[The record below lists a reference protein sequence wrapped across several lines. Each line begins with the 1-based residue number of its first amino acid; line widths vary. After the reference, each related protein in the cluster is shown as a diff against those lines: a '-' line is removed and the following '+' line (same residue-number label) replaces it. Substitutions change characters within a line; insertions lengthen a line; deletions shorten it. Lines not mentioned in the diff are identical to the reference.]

1 MSNLE
6 HLRLNELELFFNGI
20 DLCVKQLALLCDEL
34 SYVLDL
40 DDSDVNV
47 TIQRIIDAE
56 LRVIDLTE
64 DMLRLRELV
73 ENNIINRR

>member
-1 MSNLE
+1 
-6 HLRLNELELFFNGI
+6 
-20 DLCVKQLALLCDEL
+20 LALLCDEL